1 MKKLVLLIVTVVAFS
16 ACARASAPVVVDT
29 SAEEA
34 KLKADALSWFDFYN
48 KGDVDGVAN
57 LYADNALLMPPNAPA
72 ASGRAAIKAFF
83 TTDIPATKA
92 GGITLKNTAV
102 TGVGVSGDSGWI
114 SGTFA
119 VVDASGKTLDTG
131 KYMSVHKKTNGAWP
145 YVSDI
150 WNLDSP
156 APAPPPPPAKKGK

>member
-1 MKKLVLLIVTVVAFS
+1 MKRLMLLVAALVALS
-16 ACARASAPVVVDT
+16 ACAPAPAPVVVDT
-29 SAEEA
+29 AADEA

-57 LYADNALLMPPNAPA
+57 LYAEDALLMPPNAPA
-72 ASGRAAIKAFF
+72 ATGRAAITAFF
-83 TTDIPATKA
+83 TTDIAATKA

-131 KYMSVHKKTNGAWP
+131 KYMSVHKKSNGAWP
-145 YVSDI
+145 YASDI
-150 WNLDSP
+150 WNLDS
-156 APAPPPPPAKKGK
+156 AAPPPPPAPGKGK